1 MIDIFSKRNFRIA
14 AVLACGICAVKV
26 IQAFNPQPDPPG
38 FAMIGFTPESQYA
51 VLNVSNVGIPGL
63 NLGGTC
69 QVQLS
74 FGDGQGR
81 TYKQEIVTLAQGK
94 SASLPL
100 MAADTNPTTVNAL
113 DVAPNPR
120 VVLLPAVQ
128 RDGSCFLTSSLE
140 VVQLATGQTSA
151 YATHASGGI
160 NHNETLV
167 RDTESQ

>member
-1 MIDIFSKRNFRIA
+1 MIDVLSKRNMRIA
-14 AVLACGICAVKV
+14 AVIACGICAVKV

-51 VLNVSNVGIPGL
+51 VLNVSNVAIPGL
-63 NLGGTC
+63 SVGGTC

-74 FGDGQGR
+74 FSDGQGR
-81 TYKQEIVTLAQGK
+81 TYKQEIVTLEQGK

-100 MAADTNPTTVNAL
+100 MASDTPPTTVNTVDA
-113 DVAPNPR
+113 VSNPR
-120 VVLLPAVQ
+120 IELLPAVQ
-128 RDGSCFLTSSLE
+128 RDGACFLTSSVE
-140 VVQLATGQTSA
+140 VVQTATGQTSA

>member
-1 MIDIFSKRNFRIA
+1 MINLLSKRNMRMA
-14 AVLACGICAVKV
+14 AVVACGICAVKV

-51 VLNVSNVGIPGL
+51 VLNVSNVAIPGL
-63 NLGGTC
+63 SLGGTC

-81 TYKQEIVTLAQGK
+81 TYKQELYTLAQGK
-94 SASLPL
+94 SVSLPL
-100 MAADTNPTTVNAL
+100 MSSDLTPTVNIA
-113 DVAPNPR
+113 DVASSPR
-120 VVLLPAVQ
+120 VELLPAVQ
-128 RDGSCFLTSSLE
+128 RDGSCVLTSSVE
-140 VVQLATGQTSA
+140 VVQTATGQTSA
-151 YATHASGGI
+151 YAAHASLTV